1 MIIVVRIHE
10 GLSCAFTRDFH
21 CRAHLQGMH
30 PCSLSCIHEG
40 LSCAITR
47 DCHCRAHLQG
57 MHPCSLSCAFTRGCR
72 AHSQEIVIAVRIYKE
87 CIPVHCRAFTRGCR
101 AHSQGIV
108 IAVRIYK
115 KCIPDHCRAHSQASR
130 LQDSGSLAGTGSL
143 LQCKCMVCCS
153 ANAWFAAVQMHGFLQ
168 CKCIILKREDRGTSR
183 SLFLHAFG
191 I

>member
-1 MIIVVRIHE
+1 VRIHE

-72 AHSQEIVIAVRIYKE
+72 AHSQ
-87 CIPVHCRAFTRGCR
+87 
-101 AHSQGIV
+101 GIV

-115 KCIPDHCRAHSQASR
+115 GCIPANCRARSRGIVVRIHKGLSLPCAFTRNASLIIVVRIHRQAGCKTLVAWQAQVPCCSANAWCAAV
-130 LQDSGSLAGTGSL
+130 QMHGL
-143 LQCKCMVCCS
+143 LQCKCMVFCS
-153 ANAWFAAVQMHGFLQ
+153 ANA
-168 CKCIILKREDRGTSR
+168 
-183 SLFLHAFG
+183 
-191 I
+191 

>member
-1 MIIVVRIHE
+1 
-10 GLSCAFTRDFH
+10 
-21 CRAHLQGMH
+21 MH

-115 KCIPDHCRAHSQASR
+115 GCIPANCRARSRGIVVRIHKGLSLPCAFTRNASLIIVVRIHRQAGCKTLVAWQAQVPCCSANAWCAAV
-130 LQDSGSLAGTGSL
+130 QMHGL
-143 LQCKCMVCCS
+143 LQCKCMVFCS
-153 ANAWFAAVQMHGFLQ
+153 ANA
-168 CKCIILKREDRGTSR
+168 
-183 SLFLHAFG
+183 
-191 I
+191 